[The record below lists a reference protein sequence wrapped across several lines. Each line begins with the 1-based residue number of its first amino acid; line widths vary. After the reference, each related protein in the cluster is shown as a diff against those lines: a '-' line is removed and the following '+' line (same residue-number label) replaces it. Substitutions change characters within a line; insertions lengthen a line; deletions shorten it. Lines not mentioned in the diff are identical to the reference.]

1 MGFFSIIYV
10 GKYCMKL
17 QTYIGACIMSISL
30 STSVSAQTQADLSE
44 SLSKLDRIKQTM
56 LAYQQSHTSDVVDT
70 TVSIVDWV
78 NTLCDSDGQILKK
91 WLFYNGKLI
100 DGEIFKYDSKGKLI
114 EKHVYRWGKFVTKTN
129 Q

>member
-1 MGFFSIIYV
+1 
-10 GKYCMKL
+10 MKL
-17 QTYIGACIMSISL
+17 QTYVGACIMSISL
-30 STSVSAQTQADLSE
+30 STSASAQTQANLSE
-44 SLSKLDRIKQTM
+44 NLSKLDRIKQTM

-78 NTLCDSDGQILKK
+78 NTLFNSNNQILKK
-91 WLFYNGKLI
+91 WLFSDGKLI

-114 EKHVYRWGKFVTKTN
+114 EKHIYRWGKFVTKIS